1 MGPTQFQN
9 FASAEVIGDER
20 LDVFFWP
27 PSRVGVMSAWWG
39 HVPFAHWFVAAL
51 RPSTIVELGTHNGV
65 SFAAFCE
72 AVQREKIPAKCFA
85 VDTWQGDAHAG
96 MYGEQIYTDL
106 AHFTSAH
113 YGAFAELIRATFDEA
128 QPYFADA
135 SIDLLHIDGLHTYEA
150 VRHDFEHWLPKMSPT
165 GVIMFHDTNVRERDF
180 GVWRLWDELRERFP
194 SFEFMHA
201 HGLGVLAVGAQAT
214 EAVTNLCRLSELN
227 GQALHQVRDRFAQL
241 GARLVESDMARR
253 YKEHA
258 GQLELANG
266 HLQASLANKIDAPID
281 HELAAKLQEV
291 RTELEQ
297 LEKSRSDA
305 LRLLEA
311 ARQVR
316 QELEIRAQESESKLS
331 LALADMQRLDVE
343 KSTVHSELQLLK
355 DQNAS
360 TIKTLGSDQV
370 ATKTKLAAVE
380 DRYAKLKLQEEL
392 LHAKIALLEAE
403 NRRISSLEGE
413 IKLLRADN
421 ASLQEG
427 YQQTL
432 KSIYKSTSWRITRPM
447 RALQPRGLLR
457 RLKTILPTGNRL
469 GEPSQRALE
478 NNLFDEVFYAGSAE
492 ARQLGKA
499 PFQHY
504 LEYGEAAGFAPSAAF
519 DPVYYGQRHPDV
531 ASYTGG
537 LLRHYLDHG
546 RAEGRIARSIA
557 HDVVLPLDRF
567 NASRP
572 CMIIG
577 VHEATRTGAA
587 ILSWNLVLEF
597 SKKYNVITLLRR
609 GGPLE
614 SQFHEASCASIML
627 SESLYGHYVDL
638 NVLAERVITTYRP
651 QFVVANSVE
660 TRNFAPAF
668 EKAGIPCIALVHEFS
683 ASVRPI
689 GVLNELF
696 ETASSVVFSARIVA
710 ESMTRDYGVLAA
722 RAFEIIPQGAS
733 RLPPDESF
741 ATVEVPESRLASVQI
756 ALSDIDPDAF
766 VIVGLGTI
774 TSRKGVEFFVSAAA
788 SACRRA
794 TQKKLVFAWVGKCY
808 SFDEPYLESLIEQ
821 VERSGLSDSF
831 AFLGEFTDLDPVY
844 ARANACLLS
853 SRLDPLPNIAIDAA
867 LASIPVV
874 CFDQGSGFAEILN
887 ECTETRK
894 LVVPYLDAG
903 AAADVICQLAEDA
916 VFFSSAQRAMREMA
930 ESRFDMADYAA
941 RVENLALSAKSSIAV
956 AKQDHVALLASGKF
970 NANLYD
976 CATDAPRATESAL
989 AHYLNVSRL
998 VKPRGR
1004 PLTDRLVRR
1013 PLEGFHP
1020 LIYAEEAANFDESR
1034 DSDPLLHFIQ
1044 AGCPKGRWQHK
1055 VISPL
1060 LKPATERSLLKVA
1073 IHAHFHYPE
1082 LCADFLNKIS
1092 VNRSEVALFITA
1104 TTEQKAEIVRLSC
1117 RDAGCI
1123 NARVFVVGNC
1133 GRDIGPMLAG
1143 LPGELFEQYD
1153 IIGHFHG
1160 KRSPHVEESIGGRW
1174 REFLWQHLIG
1184 DAYPMID
1191 CIVQAFADDPGLGL
1205 VFAEDPHLNGWDQN
1219 REHAEELARRMG
1231 LDLPLPA
1238 HFDFP
1243 QGTMFWV
1250 RPAALRPMLDL
1261 GLSWD
1266 DFPKEPLPIDGTML
1280 HALERLLPFAAAKA
1294 GFSYATTYVEN
1305 HRR

>member
-1 MGPTQFQN
+1 MVATQLQN
-9 FASAEVIGDER
+9 FASVDVIRDER

-27 PSRVGVMSAWWG
+27 PSRAGVMSAWWG
-39 HVPFAHWFVAAL
+39 HVPFAHWFVATL
-51 RPSTIVELGTHNGV
+51 RPSTIVELGTHNGA

-72 AVQREKIPAKCFA
+72 AVQRGKIPAKCFA
-85 VDTWQGDAHAG
+85 VDTWQGDAQAG
-96 MYGEQIYTDL
+96 MYGEGIYTDL
-106 AHFTSAH
+106 VHFTSAH

-150 VRHDFEHWLPKMSPT
+150 VRHDFENWLPKMSPA

-180 GVWRLWDELRERFP
+180 GVWRLWAELRERFP
-194 SFEFMHA
+194 SFEFTHA
-201 HGLGVLAVGAQAT
+201 HGLGILAVGAQAT
-214 EAVTNLCRLSELN
+214 EVVTNLCRISELN

-241 GARLVESDMARR
+241 GARLVEADMARR

-266 HLQASLANKIDAPID
+266 HLQASLANKIDDPID
-281 HELAAKLQEV
+281 HELNAKLHEA
-291 RTELEQ
+291 RAEIEQ
-297 LEKSRSDA
+297 IEKSRNDA
-305 LRLLEA
+305 LSLLEA
-311 ARQVR
+311 ARQVN
-316 QELEIRAQESESKLS
+316 QELEGSAQNSESKLS
-331 LALADMQRLDVE
+331 LALADMQRLNVE
-343 KSTVHSELQLLK
+343 KASIHSELQVLK

-360 TIKTLGSDQV
+360 TIKMLGADQV
-370 ATKTKLAAVE
+370 AMKTKLDAVQ
-380 DRYAKLKLQEEL
+380 DRYAKLKLQEESL
-392 LHAKIALLEAE
+392 QAKIALLEAE
-403 NRRISSLEGE
+403 NRKISSLEGE
-413 IKLLRADN
+413 TKLLRADN
-421 ASLQEG
+421 SSLQEG

-432 KSIYKSTSWRITRPM
+432 KTIYKSTSWRITRPM

-457 RLKTILPTGNRL
+457 RLKTILPSGNKF
-469 GEPSQRALE
+469 GESSQRVFE
-478 NNLFDEVFYAGSAE
+478 TNLFDEGFYVGSAE
-492 ARQLGKA
+492 ARKLGKA

-504 LEYGEAAGFAPSAAF
+504 LEFGEAAGFAPSAAF

-531 ASYTGG
+531 LSYTGG

-557 HDVVLPLDRF
+557 HDVVLPVDRF

-572 CMIIG
+572 CMLIG
-577 VHEATRTGAA
+577 VHEATRTGAV

-597 SKKYNVITLLRR
+597 TKKYNVITLLRR

-614 SQFHEASCASIML
+614 SQFCEASSASIIL
-627 SESLYGHYVDL
+627 SESVYGHCSDL

-651 QFVVANSVE
+651 QFIVANSVE

-668 EKAGIPCIALVHEFS
+668 EKAGIPCVALVHEFS
-683 ASVRPI
+683 GSVRPI

-696 ETASSVVFSARIVA
+696 ESASSIVFSARIVA
-710 ESMTRDYGVLAA
+710 ESMMRDYGVLAA

-733 RLPPDESF
+733 RLPPSEAG
-741 ATVEVPESRLASVQI
+741 ATVEVTESRLASVQI

-766 VIVGLGTI
+766 LVVGLGTI
-774 TSRKGVEFFVSAAA
+774 TPRKGVEFFVSAAA

-794 TQKKLVFAWVGKCY
+794 TRKKLVFAWVGKCY
-808 SFDEPYLESLIEQ
+808 SFDEPYLESLLEQ
-821 VERSGLSDSF
+821 VERSGLSNSF

-844 ARANACLLS
+844 ARADACLLS

-867 LASIPVV
+867 LASVPVV

-887 ECTETRK
+887 ESPETRK

-903 AAADVICQLAEDA
+903 SAADVLCQLAENA
-916 VFFSSAQRAMREMA
+916 VFLSNAQSAMKKMA
-930 ESRFDMADYAA
+930 ESRFDMAGYAA
-941 RVENLALSAKSSIAV
+941 RVEGLALSAKSSITL
-956 AKQDHVALLASGKF
+956 AKQDHATLLASGKF
-970 NANLYD
+970 NAKLYD
-976 CATDAPRATESAL
+976 CGTDAPRSTEFTL

-998 VKPRGR
+998 VRPRGR

-1020 LIYAEEAANFDESR
+1020 LIYAEEATNFDESR

-1044 AGCPKGRWQHK
+1044 AGYPKGRWQHE
-1055 VISPL
+1055 VITPL
-1060 LKPATERSLLKVA
+1060 LKPASERALLKVA

-1082 LCADFLNKIS
+1082 LCADFLNKIG
-1092 VNRSEVALFITA
+1092 VNRSEVALFITT
-1104 TTEQKAEIVRLSC
+1104 TTELKAEIVRRSC
-1117 RDAGCI
+1117 RDAGFA

-1133 GRDIGPMLAG
+1133 GRDIGPMLTG
-1143 LPGELFEQYD
+1143 LPDELFEQYD
-1153 IIGHFHG
+1153 LIGHFHG

-1184 DAYPMID
+1184 DTYPMID
-1191 CIVQAFADDPGLGL
+1191 RIVQAFADDPGLGL

-1219 REHAEELARRMG
+1219 RGHAEELARRMG
-1231 LDLPLPA
+1231 LDSPLPA

-1250 RPAALRPMLDL
+1250 RPAALKPVLNLD
-1261 GLSWD
+1261 LSWD